1 MSVRELAKW
10 YNCLRQVRANMTT
23 RKISNTSAA
32 STDEAEEK
40 PQAPFEF
47 KSSEEVVF
55 LKEVVERSL
64 PPNTRF
70 LTTMPYK
77 NLTIFIIA
85 TDSKMI
91 MVDDGFLPLGVV
103 ILNVGKPKALLLT
116 REEYEVPY
124 ELAGGE
130 CYARYGISDVYR
142 MSELNGLR
150 LIGIG
155 QPYRGPM
162 LTGHG
167 DANSNIH
174 SIEGVLVAEL
184 VNYLA
189 GVIAKRY
196 GLVLRKLLVTSC
208 NSRTGAP
215 GEANIPVVYALE
227 DVRPF
232 SNLDKRTS
240 ARGNG
245 PVDLFVTWGDRWMAK
260 LPGREPVR
268 YQPKA
273 EDVAAHPPLTRGEI
287 EFLLRKDAEE
297 RAKAQAEEVLKSAEE
312 PQKVERS
319 RIIADYLALLKA
331 SFVSLGQRAARRSQE
346 IDASVSLYTTFEVP
360 ESIDDRQDVE
370 STIYGIDGDIEGVIG
385 AFFEGDLSQEEFN
398 NYMLEKADELRKKWS
413 PAIESAKSHVKSR
426 QDAIKILDSLL
437 ADMPVTHT
445 IIPFRRLLEGWR
457 KELEDS
463 TAPK

>member
-1 MSVRELAKW
+1 
-10 YNCLRQVRANMTT
+10 MTI

-40 PQAPFEF
+40 QQAPFEF
-47 KSSEEVVF
+47 KTSKEIVF
-55 LKEVVERSL
+55 LKEIIERSL

-70 LTTMPYK
+70 LTTIPYK
-77 NLTIFIIA
+77 NLTIFVIA

-103 ILNVGKPKALLLT
+103 MLNVGKPKALLLT

-124 ELAGGE
+124 ELAGVE
-130 CYARYGISDVYR
+130 CYARYGISDDYR

-150 LIGIG
+150 LIGVG

-189 GVIAKRY
+189 EVIAKRY
-196 GLVLRKLLVTSC
+196 GLILRKLLVTSC

-215 GEANIPVVYALE
+215 GEADIPVYYALE
-227 DVRPF
+227 DVTPF

-240 ARGNG
+240 ARGSG

-273 EDVAAHPPLTRGEI
+273 EDVAAHPPLTREEI

-297 RAKAQAEEVLKSAEE
+297 RAKAQAEEVLKSVIE
-312 PQKVERS
+312 PNKVERLK
-319 RIIADYLALLKA
+319 IIADYLAMLQV
-331 SFVSLGQRAARRSQE
+331 SFVSLVQRAARRFQE
-346 IDASVSLYTTFEVP
+346 IDTSGPLYTTFKVP
-360 ESIDDRQDVE
+360 ESKDDKQDVE
-370 STIYGIDGDIEGVIG
+370 STIYGIEGDIEGLIG
-385 AFFEGDLSQEEFN
+385 ALFEGDLSQEEFN
-398 NYMLEKADELRKKWS
+398 NYMLEKADELREKWF
-413 PAIESAKSHVKSR
+413 PTIESAKSHVKGR
-426 QDAIKILDSLL
+426 KDAIKILDSLL

-457 KELEDS
+457 KELEDI
-463 TAPK
+463 TKRPPIIG

>member
-1 MSVRELAKW
+1 
-10 YNCLRQVRANMTT
+10 MTT
-23 RKISNTSAA
+23 NKISNTPLA
-32 STDEAEEK
+32 STDEAEET

-47 KSSEEVVF
+47 KSSDEVVF
-55 LKEVVERSL
+55 LKEIVERSL

-77 NLTIFIIA
+77 NLTIFVIA

-103 ILNVGKPKALLLT
+103 VLNIGKPKALLLT

-130 CYARYGISDVYR
+130 FYTRYGISDVYR

-150 LIGIG
+150 LIGVG

-167 DANSNIH
+167 DANSDIH
-174 SIEGVLVAEL
+174 SIEGVLVADL

-215 GEANIPVVYALE
+215 GEANIPIVYALE

-240 ARGNG
+240 ARGSG
-245 PVDLFVTWGDRWMAK
+245 PVDLFVTWGDRWMTK

-273 EDVAAHPPLTRGEI
+273 EDVAAHPPLTRKEI
-287 EFLLRKDAEE
+287 KFLLRKDADE

-312 PQKVERS
+312 PKKVERS
-319 RIIADYLALLKA
+319 RIIADYLALLKVG
-331 SFVSLGQRAARRSQE
+331 FVSLGQRAARRSRK
-346 IDASVSLYTTFEVP
+346 IDASVPLYTTLEVP
-360 ESIDDRQDVE
+360 ESIADRQDVE
-370 STIYGIDGDIEGVIG
+370 STIYGIDGDIEGAIG

-398 NYMLEKADELRKKWS
+398 NYMLEKADELREKWS

-426 QDAIKILDSLL
+426 RDAIKILDSLL

-457 KELEDS
+457 KELEYS
-463 TAPK
+463 TASK

>member
-1 MSVRELAKW
+1 
-10 YNCLRQVRANMTT
+10 MTT
-23 RKISNTSAA
+23 RNISNTSAA
-32 STDEAEEK
+32 STDEAEEQT
-40 PQAPFEF
+40 QAPFEF
-47 KSSEEVVF
+47 KTSKEIVF
-55 LKEVVERSL
+55 LKEVIERSL

-70 LTTMPYK
+70 LTVIPYK
-77 NLTIFIIA
+77 NLTVFVIA

-124 ELAGGE
+124 ELADGE
-130 CYARYGISDVYR
+130 RYARYGISDIYR

-150 LIGIG
+150 LIGVG

-167 DANSNIH
+167 DANSDIH
-174 SIEGVLVAEL
+174 SIEGVPVAEL

-208 NSRTGAP
+208 NSRTGSP
-215 GEANIPVVYALE
+215 GEADIPVFYALE
-227 DVRPF
+227 DVTPF

-240 ARGNG
+240 ARGSG
-245 PVDLFVTWGDRWMAK
+245 PVDLLVTWGDRWMAK

-273 EDVAAHPPLTRGEI
+273 EDVAAHPPLTREEI

-312 PQKVERS
+312 PQKVEKS
-319 RIIADYLALLKA
+319 RIIADYLALVKA
-331 SFVSLGQRAARRSQE
+331 SFVSLGQRAARQSQE
-346 IDASVSLYTTFEVP
+346 TDSPLPLHTKVT
-360 ESIDDRQDVE
+360 ESIDGWNVN
-370 STIYGIDGDIEGVIG
+370 STIDGIDSDVAGAIA
-385 AFFEGDLSQEEFN
+385 AFFEGDLSQEEYN
-398 NYMLEKADELRKKWS
+398 SYMLEKANELREKWS

-445 IIPFRRLLEGWR
+445 IMPFRSLLEGWR

-463 TAPK
+463 AVPKEN

>member
-1 MSVRELAKW
+1 
-10 YNCLRQVRANMTT
+10 
-23 RKISNTSAA
+23 
-32 STDEAEEK
+32 
-40 PQAPFEF
+40 
-47 KSSEEVVF
+47 
-55 LKEVVERSL
+55 
-64 PPNTRF
+64 
-70 LTTMPYK
+70 
-77 NLTIFIIA
+77 
-85 TDSKMI
+85 MI

-124 ELAGGE
+124 ELAGSE
-130 CYARYGISDVYR
+130 DFSVYGISDLYK

-150 LIGIG
+150 LIGVG
-155 QPYRGPM
+155 QSYKGPI

-167 DANSNIH
+167 DANSDIH
-174 SIEGVLVAEL
+174 SIEGVPVAEL

-215 GEANIPVVYALE
+215 GEADIPVFYALE
-227 DVRPF
+227 DVTPF

-240 ARGNG
+240 TRGSG
-245 PVDLFVTWGDRWMAK
+245 SVDLLVTWGDRWMAK

-273 EDVAAHPPLTRGEI
+273 EDIAAHPPLTREEI

-297 RAKAQAEEVLKSAEE
+297 RAKAQAEEVLRSAEE
-312 PQKVERS
+312 PQKVEKS
-319 RIIADYLALLKA
+319 RIIADYLALVKA

-346 IDASVSLYTTFEVP
+346 TDSSVPMHTRAP
-360 ESIDDRQDVE
+360 ESLDDRRNVE
-370 STIYGIDGDIEGVIG
+370 STIYGIDSDVAGVIA

-398 NYMLEKADELRKKWS
+398 SYMLEKANELREKWS

-426 QDAIKILDSLL
+426 QNAIKILDSLL

-445 IIPFRRLLEGWR
+445 IMPFRSLLEGWR
-457 KELEDS
+457 KELKDS
-463 TAPK
+463 AVPKEN